1 MAAAGAPF
9 WGEGGHLIQGIDNCP
24 RKLRGMLKR
33 LELPGWDKPAGTNAD
48 RWDAIRNAA
57 NRDDL
62 RGAEPPY
69 ETQWTREIGEG
80 KPVVMWWNAKK
91 LKFQTG
97 PTRKREA
104 AAAGS
109 GKRPRVGASGT
120 TAATTATTAAPLAVP
135 PSPPPPPPGATVAAA
150 ATADDMPLL
159 LREVE
164 LSAFVGRRLTVGS
177 LLEVLWRFEN
187 PLAVG
192 AVCTVEWDGDDEQ
205 YKGKII
211 EVQTDGRRVKVKYDD
226 GEEHWEARESL
237 LGPHNDFHWLSA
249 TLQWDAGSKEWQLHY
264 KDGDDDICPVHFISA
279 DELQHDDVSQQWR
292 QEEKTASSS
301 DRELEGPAYG
311 VFDHALD
318 EAIKNLRG
326 GDVSKDRVRR
336 LEVMRQQFDEL
347 LTSYMRSLT
356 DPDAQV
362 TEDVVGAIMRG
373 LLAREVR
380 SEGIVPQSSSLW
392 IEPAR

>member
-1 MAAAGAPF
+1 
-9 WGEGGHLIQGIDNCP
+9 
-24 RKLRGMLKR
+24 MLKR

-120 TAATTATTAAPLAVP
+120 PAT
-135 PSPPPPPPGATVAAA
+135 A
-150 ATADDMPLL
+150 ATADDMPLH

-164 LSAFVGRRLTVGS
+164 LSAFVGRRLAVGS
-177 LLEVLWRFEN
+177 LLEVLWRFEK

-211 EVQTDGRRVKVKYDD
+211 EVHTDGRRVKVKYDD
-226 GEEHWEARESL
+226 DGEELWEA
-237 LGPHNDFHWLSA
+237 
-249 TLQWDAGSKEWQLHY
+249 
-264 KDGDDDICPVHFISA
+264 
-279 DELQHDDVSQQWR
+279 
-292 QEEKTASSS
+292 
-301 DRELEGPAYG
+301 
-311 VFDHALD
+311 
-318 EAIKNLRG
+318 
-326 GDVSKDRVRR
+326 
-336 LEVMRQQFDEL
+336 
-347 LTSYMRSLT
+347 
-356 DPDAQV
+356 
-362 TEDVVGAIMRG
+362 
-373 LLAREVR
+373 
-380 SEGIVPQSSSLW
+380 
-392 IEPAR
+392 